1 MLFTDFTFSTRSK
14 YSINK
19 LGKITV
25 IVFISQNKTNK
36 KVSFLQESTGERKYP
51 FSFIVFLKGMSL
63 GIQDGIILPCEDLPW
78 ML

>member
-19 LGKITV
+19 QGKITV

-36 KVSFLQESTGERKYP
+36 KGSFLQESTGERKYP
-51 FSFIVFLKGMSL
+51 FSFIVFLKGMS
-63 GIQDGIILPCEDLPW
+63 IQDGIILPCEGLPW